1 MEINRLIELLD
12 TDVVTVG
19 SQVQLHAMLTGAHSD
34 SRRIDENDLFIALP
48 GVRSQGT
55 DYLTKVFENGALAAL
70 IPDDADISSELDDKC
85 IRVKHIRKN
94 GALAATLVY
103 GNPTQHML
111 TFGVTGTNGKTSTCH
126 LLKHLLEACGHKVVM
141 LTTVA
146 HEFGDWREETPNTT
160 PDAALVQYVLGNA
173 KLQGAT
179 AAVVE
184 VSAHGILLD
193 RILGCQFDGVVF
205 TNLSTD
211 HQDCFAG
218 IEPYFNE
225 KQRLF
230 MESVYHKPNCVAAIC
245 TNDAFGK
252 RLAEQCPL
260 PHKTFSFEPA
270 TADTHVS
277 ANQLTVTPEGIRGD
291 ITVDGQLLK
300 VHTSLTSSFNCL
312 NITGAATLAV
322 MANLPIERI
331 RQGLLAPLQ
340 VPGRLMKVPSTA
352 PFEVIVDFAHT
363 DSSMSNLL
371 DGLRPECQG
380 RLLVVFGAGGD
391 KDPARR
397 TTLPEVVIDK
407 ADVGVITLDNPRSEP
422 PMNIINTMVGHWQ
435 EMEKQVA
442 NPASCHVEPD
452 RTTAIHWALSQA
464 QPKDIVVLAGKGHET
479 TQIFADR
486 VEHHDDFAIAEAWL
500 KDHYPQ

>member
-1 MEINRLIELLD
+1 LEINRLIELLD
-12 TDVVTVG
+12 ADVVTVG

-34 SRRIDENDLFIALP
+34 SRRIAENDLFIALP

-55 DYLTKVFENGALAAL
+55 DYLAKVFESGALAAL
-70 IPDDADISSELDDKC
+70 IPDDADISADLDDKC

-126 LLKHLLEACGHKVVM
+126 LLKHLLESCGHKVVM

-205 TNLSTD
+205 TNLSAD

-230 MESVYHKPNCVAAIC
+230 MESVYHKPNCVA
-245 TNDAFGK
+245 
-252 RLAEQCPL
+252 
-260 PHKTFSFEPA
+260 
-270 TADTHVS
+270 
-277 ANQLTVTPEGIRGD
+277 
-291 ITVDGQLLK
+291 
-300 VHTSLTSSFNCL
+300 
-312 NITGAATLAV
+312 
-322 MANLPIERI
+322 
-331 RQGLLAPLQ
+331 
-340 VPGRLMKVPSTA
+340 
-352 PFEVIVDFAHT
+352 
-363 DSSMSNLL
+363 
-371 DGLRPECQG
+371 
-380 RLLVVFGAGGD
+380 
-391 KDPARR
+391 
-397 TTLPEVVIDK
+397 
-407 ADVGVITLDNPRSEP
+407 
-422 PMNIINTMVGHWQ
+422 
-435 EMEKQVA
+435 
-442 NPASCHVEPD
+442 
-452 RTTAIHWALSQA
+452 
-464 QPKDIVVLAGKGHET
+464 
-479 TQIFADR
+479 
-486 VEHHDDFAIAEAWL
+486 
-500 KDHYPQ
+500 